1 MGYIF
6 ESEIESIINS
16 VRART
21 IGESESITLGDLLT
35 SSVHPGIKSYF
46 RAEVEKLLKSER
58 EKEIRSKRFRY
69 SLPEVLRL
77 QEQMD
82 LLLQHRY
89 EFDQTEFD
97 ALLDEAVHFQFN
109 YLCRPQFTLM
119 NFLFENRRRISTADI
134 ERKLLYCVDYS
145 YYREIIRRY
154 IVDNG
159 LAKITYEE
167 FQSLLEKIDVE
178 IVGRHSSWE
187 LARML
192 KVLFAFVDA
201 GLPALRTSQGEP
213 KLPINAAIVFFEDK
227 KMISMKERLERE
239 RDQQELR
246 EITLP
251 ELANLIEKVRTS
263 NDEAV
268 AAVEEKPARKSGRTK
283 KKPAPEPAPVHVPKP
298 VTLRP
303 VEADQELFRPV
314 ATNEGVREGLTLLP
328 SRELTHEL
336 FEKKPEVPEVG
347 IHRSF
352 SEAEQKQFAKDIF
365 ANDEIAFREALDMLN
380 IISSW
385 EEASVY
391 LDQLFIRNDVD
402 PFSGEAIKF
411 TDKVHLWFHPDS
423 RNAG

>member
-21 IGESESITLGDLLT
+21 IGESESITLGDLLA

-58 EKEIRSKRFRY
+58 EKELRSKRFRY
-69 SLPEVLRL
+69 SLPEALQL

-82 LLLQHRY
+82 LLLLHRY
-89 EFDQTEFD
+89 EFDQQEFD

-109 YLCRPQFTLM
+109 YLCRPQYTLM

-134 ERKLLYCVDYS
+134 ERKLLYCVDYA
-145 YYREIIRRY
+145 YYREIIRRHF
-154 IVDNG
+154 VDNG

-167 FQSLLEKIDVE
+167 FQSLLEKIDEE
-178 IVGRHSSWE
+178 IVARHSSWE

-201 GLPALRTSQGEP
+201 GLPALRNGQGEP

-239 RDQQELR
+239 RDKLELR

-268 AAVEEKPARKSGRTK
+268 AAVGEKPAPKSGKTK
-283 KKPAPEPAPVHVPKP
+283 KKPAPEPPPVQVPKP
-298 VTLRP
+298 VVLRP
-303 VEADQELFRPV
+303 VEEDQELFRPV
-314 ATNEGVREGLTLLP
+314 ASASGAREGLTLLP
-328 SRELTHEL
+328 SQDSTDEM
-336 FEKKPEVPEVG
+336 FQKKAETPEVG

-352 SEAEQKQFAKDIF
+352 SEAEQKKFVKDIF
-365 ANDEIAFREALDMLN
+365 ENDEIAFREALDLLN

-402 PFSGEAIKF
+402 PFSGKAIEF
-411 TDKVHLWFHPDS
+411 TDKVHHWFHPDS
-423 RNAG
+423 RNPG